1 MTRRP
6 GLRRLAS
13 AAAEKLRRPKPLR
26 TARIKGCTK
35 TVIVVKPPDPMFRE
49 AVFILREDY
58 LTGDEANRRQLLL
71 QARDVARRY
80 TESLVPPVKRR
91 FPIVRL
97 LVCAAALLAII
108 KLLGVI

>member
-1 MTRRP
+1 MTRRT
-6 GLRRLAS
+6 GFRRLAAS
-13 AAAEKLRRPKPLR
+13 AAEKLRRPRLPR

-71 QARDVARRY
+71 QARDAARSY
-80 TESLVPPVKRR
+80 TESLLPAEKRR
-91 FPIVRL
+91 FPITRL
-97 LVCAAALLAII
+97 LVCAAALLAIA
-108 KLLGVI
+108 KLMGVI